1 MLQTHLINKA
11 MSNYNLRIAL
21 TKLKGARVMD
31 IQGKTCTKT
40 CIVIPIDNEDGTVQ
54 DAYEGNLDGQI
65 AWKPLD
71 DVQLNLTAFE
81 FREKKYGQTHGIKA
95 SFSKKRL
102 ERMTEEE
109 LRSMPFIGNM
119 KPWANVSD
127 DDLPPSHSNEM
138 DW

>member
-1 MLQTHLINKA
+1 

-54 DAYEGNLDGQI
+54 DAYEGKMDGQI
-65 AWKPLD
+65 TWKPLD

-102 ERMTEEE
+102 ESMTEEE

-119 KPWANVSD
+119 KPWANASDD

>member
-1 MLQTHLINKA
+1 

-54 DAYEGNLDGQI
+54 DAYEGKLDGQI
-65 AWKPLD
+65 TWKPLD

>member
-1 MLQTHLINKA
+1 
-11 MSNYNLRIAL
+11 MSNYNLTIAL
-21 TKLKGARVMD
+21 TKLKGAKVME

-40 CIVIPIDNEDGTVQ
+40 CVVIPIDNEEGTVR
-54 DAYEGNLDGQI
+54 DSYEGKIDGLPTM
-65 AWKPLD
+65 KSLE

-109 LRSMPFIGNM
+109 LRSMPFVGNM
-119 KPWANVSD
+119 KPWAIAQKD
-127 DDLPPSHSNEM
+127 DDLPAAGNEKE

>member
-1 MLQTHLINKA
+1 

-54 DAYEGNLDGQI
+54 DAYEGKLDGQI